1 MANLKNLSERIKS
14 VTSIQQVTKAMKMVA
29 AAKVKKAQDKMEI
42 SRPYAKNTQELICR
56 ILPQI
61 TSTDI
66 SLVEKRNVQ
75 NVGMIIVTSDRGFA
89 GSFNSSVIRLAE
101 KEIEKIGKDKV
112 QLFCLGKKA
121 SEYFS
126 KRDYNVKETF
136 FDFWKDM
143 NYDTAS
149 DISKTFISAFEN
161 QDIDEVH
168 VIYNRFKTLAS
179 QDLIMEKVLPVD
191 FSADYNVTNY
201 NYDYEPG
208 QKEIV
213 STLIPKHINVQ
224 MWQQLLESYSSE
236 EAARMIAIDNATENA
251 KEIIKELKLEF
262 NKARQAA
269 ITTEMLEIVGGA
281 EALVD

>member
-42 SRPYAKNTQELICR
+42 SRPYARNTQELICR

-61 TSTDI
+61 SSTDI
-66 SLVEKRNVQ
+66 SLVEKRNV
-75 NVGMIIVTSDRGFA
+75 NNIGMIIVTSDRGFA

-126 KRDYNVKETF
+126 KRDYKVKETF

-143 NYDTAS
+143 SYDTAS

-168 VIYNRFKTLAS
+168 VIYNRFRTLAS

-191 FSADYNVTNY
+191 FSVDYNITNY

-236 EAARMIAIDNATENA
+236 EAARMIAMDNATENA

>member
-29 AAKVKKAQDKMEI
+29 AAKVKKAQDKMEV
-42 SRPYAKNTQELICR
+42 SRPYARNTQELICR

-61 TSTDI
+61 SSTDI
-66 SLVEKRNVQ
+66 SLVEKRNVS

-143 NYDTAS
+143 SYDTAS

-161 QDIDEVH
+161 QDIDEVR
-168 VIYNRFKTLAS
+168 VIYNRFRTLAS

-191 FSADYNVTNY
+191 FSVDYNITNY

-236 EAARMIAIDNATENA
+236 EAARMIAMDNATENA

>member
-42 SRPYAKNTQELICR
+42 SRPYARNTQELICR

-61 TSTDI
+61 SSTDI
-66 SLVEKRNVQ
+66 SLVEKRNVN

-143 NYDTAS
+143 NYETAS
-149 DISKTFISAFEN
+149 EISNSFIKAFEQN
-161 QDIDEVH
+161 DIDEVH
-168 VIYNRFKTLAS
+168 VVYNRFKTLAS
-179 QDLIMEKVLPVD
+179 QELMMEKVLPVD
-191 FSADYNVTNY
+191 FTTDYNAKDY

-213 STLIPKHINVQ
+213 STLIPKHVTVQ

-236 EAARMIAIDNATENA
+236 EAARMIAMDNATENA

>member
-42 SRPYAKNTQELICR
+42 SRPYARNTQELICR

-61 TSTDI
+61 SSTDI
-66 SLVEKRNVQ
+66 SLVEKRNV
-75 NVGMIIVTSDRGFA
+75 NNIGMIIVTSDRGFA

-143 NYDTAS
+143 SYDTAS

-168 VIYNRFKTLAS
+168 VIYNRFRTLAS

-191 FSADYNVTNY
+191 FSVDYNITNY

-236 EAARMIAIDNATENA
+236 EAARMIAMDNATENA
-251 KEIIKELKLEF
+251 KEKIKELKLEF

>member
-112 QLFCLGKKA
+112 QLFCFGKKA

-161 QDIDEVH
+161 QDIDEVR

-208 QKEIV
+208 QK
-213 STLIPKHINVQ
+213 
-224 MWQQLLESYSSE
+224 
-236 EAARMIAIDNATENA
+236 R
-251 KEIIKELKLEF
+251 
-262 NKARQAA
+262 
-269 ITTEMLEIVGGA
+269 
-281 EALVD
+281 

>member
-29 AAKVKKAQDKMEI
+29 AAKVKKAQEKMEI
-42 SRPYAKNTQELICR
+42 SRPYSLNTQELICR
-56 ILPQI
+56 ILPQV
-61 TSTDI
+61 SSSDI
-66 SLVEKRNVQ
+66 SLVEKREVQ
-75 NVGMIIVTSDRGFA
+75 NIGLIVITSDRGFA

-101 KEIEKIGKDKV
+101 KEISRLGKDNVK
-112 QLFCLGKKA
+112 LFCLGKKS

-126 KRDYNVKETF
+126 KRNFNVQEKF
-136 FDFWKDM
+136 FDFWRDM
-143 NYDTAS
+143 SFQTAS
-149 DISKTFISAFEN
+149 EISESFINAFESN
-161 QDIDEVH
+161 EVDEVH
-168 VIYNRFKTLAS
+168 VIYNRFKTLSS
-179 QDLIMEKVLPVD
+179 QELVMEKVLPVD
-191 FSADYNVTNY
+191 FSVNYNIKNY

-208 QKEIV
+208 QKQIV
-213 STLIPKHINVQ
+213 SMLIPKHIKVQ

-236 EAARMIAIDNATENA
+236 EAARMIAMDNATENA
-251 KEIIKELKLEF
+251 KEIIKDLKLEF

>member
-213 STLIPKHINVQ
+213 STLISKHINVQ

-236 EAARMIAIDNATENA
+236 EAARMIAMDNATENA

>member
-42 SRPYAKNTQELICR
+42 SRPYARNTKELICR

-61 TSTDI
+61 SSTDI
-66 SLVEKRNVQ
+66 SLVEKRNV
-75 NVGMIIVTSDRGFA
+75 NNIGMIIVTSDRGFA

-126 KRDYNVKETF
+126 KRDYKVKETF

-143 NYDTAS
+143 SYDTAS

-161 QDIDEVH
+161 QDIDEVR
-168 VIYNRFKTLAS
+168 VIYNRFRTLAS

-191 FSADYNVTNY
+191 FSVDYNITNY

-236 EAARMIAIDNATENA
+236 EAARMIAMDNATENA

>member
-42 SRPYAKNTQELICR
+42 SRPYARNTQELICR

-61 TSTDI
+61 SSTDI
-66 SLVEKRNVQ
+66 SLVEKRNV
-75 NVGMIIVTSDRGFA
+75 NNIGMIIVTSDRGFA

-126 KRDYNVKETF
+126 KRDYKVKETF

-143 NYDTAS
+143 SYDTAS
-149 DISKTFISAFEN
+149 NISKTFISAFEN

-168 VIYNRFKTLAS
+168 VIYNRFRTLAS

-191 FSADYNVTNY
+191 FSVDYNITNY

-236 EAARMIAIDNATENA
+236 EAARMIAMDNATENA

>member
-42 SRPYAKNTQELICR
+42 SRPYARNTQELICR

-61 TSTDI
+61 SSTDI
-66 SLVEKRNVQ
+66 SLVEKRNV
-75 NVGMIIVTSDRGFA
+75 NNIGMIIVTSDRGFA

-136 FDFWKDM
+136 FDFWKDKS
-143 NYDTAS
+143 YDTAS

-161 QDIDEVH
+161 QDIDEVR
-168 VIYNRFKTLAS
+168 VIYNRFRTLAS

-191 FSADYNVTNY
+191 FSVDYNITNY

-236 EAARMIAIDNATENA
+236 EAARMIAMDNATENA

>member
-1 MANLKNLSERIKS
+1 MANLKSLQERIKS
-14 VTSIQQVTKAMKMVA
+14 VSSIQQVTKAMKMVA

-42 SRPYAKNTQELICR
+42 SRPYSKNTQDMICR
-56 ILPQI
+56 ILPQVSNDNI
-61 TSTDI
+61 V
-66 SLVEKRNVQ
+66 LVGKRKVSKTAL
-75 NVGMIIVTSDRGFA
+75 IIITSDRGFA

-101 KEIEKIGKDKV
+101 KEIEKLGKDKV

-126 KRDYNVKETF
+126 KRNYNVVQSF
-136 FDFWKDM
+136 YDFWKDM
-143 NYDTAS
+143 TFDTAS
-149 DISKTFISAFEN
+149 DIAETFIAAFKNHEV
-161 QDIDEVH
+161 DEVN

-179 QDLIMEKVLPVD
+179 QDLMMEKVLPID
-191 FSADYNVTNY
+191 FTEDYNPKDY
-201 NYDYEPG
+201 NYDYEPN
-208 QKEIV
+208 KESIV
-213 STLIPKHINVQ
+213 KSLLPKHLKVQ
-224 MWQQLLESYSSE
+224 MWQQMLESYSSE
-236 EAARMIAIDNATENA
+236 EAARMIAMDNATENA

>member
-1 MANLKNLSERIKS
+1 
-14 VTSIQQVTKAMKMVA
+14 MVA

-42 SRPYAKNTQELICR
+42 SRPYARNTQELICR

-61 TSTDI
+61 SSTDI
-66 SLVEKRNVQ
+66 SLVEKRNV
-75 NVGMIIVTSDRGFA
+75 NNIGMIIVTSDRGFA

-143 NYDTAS
+143 SYDTAS

-161 QDIDEVH
+161 QDIDEVR
-168 VIYNRFKTLAS
+168 VIYNRFRTLAS

-191 FSADYNVTNY
+191 FSVDYNITNY

-236 EAARMIAIDNATENA
+236 EAARMIAMDNATENA